1 MKSLWYAIKS
11 EVVKLRHTPIFLLHI
26 IVPLLG
32 GLLFA
37 MYHYNICVIVG
48 VLYMV

>member
-1 MKSLWYAIKS
+1 MKSLWCAIKS

-32 GLLFA
+32 GLR
-37 MYHYNICVIVG
+37 VKG
-48 VLYMV
+48 TQEVLLQIYPLQ